1 MRRHSDTLR
10 PGDPAPEFTLY
21 DANGR
26 AHSLRELLLERA
38 DLEGRPLQTR
48 ADLEDRP
55 LQKPADVEGPPLQTR
70 ADLEGRPLQARDHQL
85 LLVFD
90 RGTW

>member
-1 MRRHSDTLR
+1 MRRESDTLR
-10 PGDPAPEFTLY
+10 VGDRAPEFALF

-26 AHSLRELLLERA
+26 AYSLRELIEERA
-38 DLEGRPLQTR
+38 NLEGRRLPGGT
-48 ADLEDRP
+48 
-55 LQKPADVEGPPLQTR
+55 
-70 ADLEGRPLQARDHQL
+70 L

>member
-1 MRRHSDTLR
+1 MRRQSDTLR
-10 PGDPAPEFTLY
+10 AGDRAPEFTLF

-26 AHSLRELLLERA
+26 AHSLRELLSARA
-38 DLEGRPLQTR
+38 NLDGRS
-48 ADLEDRP
+48 
-55 LQKPADVEGPPLQTR
+55 
-70 ADLEGRPLQARDHQL
+70 LQAQAHQL

>member
-1 MRRHSDTLR
+1 MRRESDTLR
-10 PGDPAPEFTLY
+10 AGDQAPAFTLF

-26 AHSLRELLLERA
+26 AHSFNELIR
-38 DLEGRPLQTR
+38 G
-48 ADLEDRP
+48 
-55 LQKPADVEGPPLQTR
+55 R
-70 ADLEGRPLQARDHQL
+70 ADLEGRPLQAEGRARAGTL

>member
-1 MRRHSDTLR
+1 MRRESDTLR
-10 PGDPAPEFTLY
+10 AGDRAPEFTLA

-26 AHSLRELLLERA
+26 EYSLRSFFSGAGTEV
-38 DLEGRPLQTR
+38 
-48 ADLEDRP
+48 
-55 LQKPADVEGPPLQTR
+55 PAYESQVPAHEKVP
-70 ADLEGRPLQARDHQL
+70 ARDKL